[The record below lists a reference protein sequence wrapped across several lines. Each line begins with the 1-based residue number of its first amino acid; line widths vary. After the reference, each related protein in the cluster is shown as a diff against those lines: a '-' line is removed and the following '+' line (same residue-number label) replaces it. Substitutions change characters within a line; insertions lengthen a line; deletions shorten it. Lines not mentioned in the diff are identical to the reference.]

1 MSEENKVI
9 LPDETPDVNTEDDAA
24 AKSAGDGKKEN
35 TDKKDNHKKERKKSG
50 KGGFKAFLKS
60 RKARHGSMAAAIVAV
75 VVAIVIV
82 VNVICSLLT
91 ERFPDLNFDFTA
103 NKSFALQDDTVD
115 YVSHLDKEVNLYI
128 LMTESDFEAQGTY
141 FIQAKNLLN
150 KMKSNSNGK
159 IKIEFVDLSSNP
171 TFTANYPDVDWSS
184 ESSYDN
190 LMLVACGDQYRMLK
204 VGDCFEYDEQVYSYY
219 GSYQFTGTTIEQAVV
234 TAVLNVTAED
244 KVVVDM
250 ITGNNEQDY
259 SAVKTL
265 LENNAYEVN
274 EISLVTQDIDEDAE
288 FVMLYA
294 PAVDLDE
301 GAAEKISEW
310 LDNDGKYGKSLIYV
324 PSVEKTDTPNID
336 NLLDQW
342 GMTVDDGFVFETST
356 DYLVSGSTPYA
367 FIVDYTD
374 YYTDN
379 LKNAKIPVFVNQA
392 HDIII
397 NDTEM
402 AHEILVTSDEAGVQP
417 YEFDEDWDYR
427 DAMTGEPV
435 TVAAEGVKTNNDE
448 QSSRVL
454 VFGSAAIF
462 DETIMSFNSYNN
474 SAFFMNIVN
483 TVADKEDT
491 GITIESKSL
500 ESNELGVTDVTT
512 QSAMIAVFV
521 VILPAVI
528 LATGLV
534 LWLRRRNR

>member
-1 MSEENKVI
+1 M
-9 LPDETPDVNTEDDAA
+9 
-24 AKSAGDGKKEN
+24 
-35 TDKKDNHKKERKKSG
+35 
-50 KGGFKAFLKS
+50 
-60 RKARHGSMAAAIVAV
+60 
-75 VVAIVIV
+75 
-82 VNVICSLLT
+82 
-91 ERFPDLNFDFTA
+91 
-103 NKSFALQDDTVD
+103 
-115 YVSHLDKEVNLYI
+115 
-128 LMTESDFEAQGTY
+128 
-141 FIQAKNLLN
+141 
-150 KMKSNSNGK
+150 
-159 IKIEFVDLSSNP
+159 
-171 TFTANYPDVDWSS
+171 
-184 ESSYDN
+184 
-190 LMLVACGDQYRMLK
+190 
-204 VGDCFEYDEQVYSYY
+204 
-219 GSYQFTGTTIEQAVV
+219 
-234 TAVLNVTAED
+234 
-244 KVVVDM
+244 
-250 ITGNNEQDY
+250 
-259 SAVKTL
+259 
-265 LENNAYEVN
+265 
-274 EISLVTQDIDEDAE
+274 
-288 FVMLYA
+288 
-294 PAVDLDE
+294 
-301 GAAEKISEW
+301 
-310 LDNDGKYGKSLIYV
+310 
-324 PSVEKTDTPNID
+324 
-336 NLLDQW
+336 
-342 GMTVDDGFVFETST
+342 
-356 DYLVSGSTPYA
+356 
-367 FIVDYTD
+367 
-374 YYTDN
+374 
-379 LKNAKIPVFVNQA
+379 NQA